1 MKLAP
6 CPDCLAPCSVFASL
20 CPKCGRPFKAG
31 ELVESPPVHP
41 APPKKKLTAK
51 SIITFLLIAAVIAQM
66 PLTVKWL
73 KPDVQDALRAGEKN
87 ADQNLG
93 IGSLIK
99 RVRDELSD
107 SAKARTDAGQPALFR
122 VKDFDLEVHFTVKAS
137 SSAKEGVEFQVLT
150 ANSESQT
157 DLEKV
162 QKITLHMEGIPD
174 REVVQG
180 PPTNKTPIDAD
191 PGEIFKH
198 GDLPAATKKR
208 KP

>member
-6 CPDCLAPCSVFASL
+6 CPDCLAPCSVSASL

-31 ELVESPPVHP
+31 ELVEPSPAHAP
-41 APPKKKLTAK
+41 PPKKKLPIK
-51 SIITFLLIAAVIAQM
+51 SILTFLLIAAVIAQM

-99 RVRDELSD
+99 HVRDELSA
-107 SAKARTDAGQPALFR
+107 SAKARTDAGEPALFR

-137 SSAKEGVEFQVLT
+137 ASAKEGVEFQVLT

-180 PPTNKTPIDAD
+180 PPQTKAPIKAN
-191 PGEIFKH
+191 PGEIFRH
-198 GDLPAATKKR
+198 GDLPATPKER